1 MMELYLLMAVFG
13 VIFVL
18 SLVYLARGV
27 ARLFAPKQKEE
38 VVCEEHKEELNRVRG
53 REKLLT
59 YAENYRRLAGSYL
72 KQPDETMVEDDPGR
86 MERLFLSK
94 MKENRVVLAG
104 QLNEMAQ
111 IITEVAGEI
120 YDVCDNF
127 EKNEDKIK
135 KKLREEGIQTKNV
148 LILEKKQ
155 GYKEAYVTVRV
166 GKGKSIEAVHIGK
179 LLSRYLRKTMIPS
192 EECASKVYQ
201 EWTTLYFEEDALY
214 KVLTGI
220 AKVAKDGEEV
230 SGDNYSFTKIGPSR
244 MVASLCDGMG
254 SGREACK
261 ESENAIELFE
271 RYMEA
276 GFTSE
281 AAMQMINS
289 AMVAKSDEN
298 MLSSMDVCDI
308 NLYDGMCHIMKVGAS
323 TTFVKRDKKVDA
335 ISSTSL
341 PLGVFHKL
349 DYDTQTIKLYDGD
362 YIFMVSDGVLDQ
374 LGDRNNEAIICN
386 IINRMK
392 VTNPKEMAKKLLA
405 KVSHM
410 GNCAGNEKIRD
421 DMTVMVIGIWK
432 K

>member
-1 MMELYLLMAVFG
+1 
-13 VIFVL
+13 
-18 SLVYLARGV
+18 
-27 ARLFAPKQKEE
+27 
-38 VVCEEHKEELNRVRG
+38 
-53 REKLLT
+53 
-59 YAENYRRLAGSYL
+59 
-72 KQPDETMVEDDPGR
+72 
-86 MERLFLSK
+86 
-94 MKENRVVLAG
+94 
-104 QLNEMAQ
+104 
-111 IITEVAGEI
+111 
-120 YDVCDNF
+120 
-127 EKNEDKIK
+127 
-135 KKLREEGIQTKNV
+135 
-148 LILEKKQ
+148 
-155 GYKEAYVTVRV
+155 
-166 GKGKSIEAVHIGK
+166 
-179 LLSRYLRKTMIPS
+179 
-192 EECASKVYQ
+192 
-201 EWTTLYFEEDALY
+201 
-214 KVLTGI
+214 
-220 AKVAKDGEEV
+220 
-230 SGDNYSFTKIGPSR
+230 
-244 MVASLCDGMG
+244 
-254 SGREACK
+254 
-261 ESENAIELFE
+261 
-271 RYMEA
+271 MEA

-308 NLYDGMCHIMKVGAS
+308 NLYDGMCYIMKVGAS